1 MELPTKFDLLNGKPI
16 RDWDFP
22 TRMFNAISPVQF
34 NLDQGPGRKLF
45 FESNYDRRTSTFSS
59 PTGVNLSDSPRV
71 RSLFQKAIGD
81 QNIEAQ
87 LDALAR
93 DPRIIAS
100 INQMKRDNRGI
111 NKELDPMK
119 AYYHNVRIKQ
129 IMENARK
136 IAWSRISASGE
147 VQKLIAEQKSLELRT
162 SQSRSQTSTQ
172 NLLSIY
178 K

>member
-1 MELPTKFDLLNGKPI
+1 
-16 RDWDFP
+16 
-22 TRMFNAISPVQF
+22 
-34 NLDQGPGRKLF
+34 
-45 FESNYDRRTSTFSS
+45 
-59 PTGVNLSDSPRV
+59 
-71 RSLFQKAIGD
+71 
-81 QNIEAQ
+81 
-87 LDALAR
+87 
-93 DPRIIAS
+93 
-100 INQMKRDNRGI
+100 
-111 NKELDPMK
+111 MK